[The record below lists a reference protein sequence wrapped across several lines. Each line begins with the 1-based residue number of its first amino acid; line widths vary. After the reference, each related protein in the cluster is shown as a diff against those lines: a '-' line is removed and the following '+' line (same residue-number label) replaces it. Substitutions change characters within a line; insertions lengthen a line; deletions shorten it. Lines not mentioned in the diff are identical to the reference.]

1 MATPLRSTF
10 LKRSLIETSP
20 YDPNAALKEKAEE
33 RKKFEAELEKK
44 INQGFKFKGSYGK
57 GFIAVINIEER
68 NSVKINVYSL
78 EKREEPGR
86 VVSVGSLKRKNRLL
100 GKFIPSTEDGIT
112 IRTLKISKEPRE
124 QFTIYDSNERFER
137 RIKFA
142 LPSRKKIMWM
152 YGRVSVFI

>member
-1 MATPLRSTF
+1 MATPLRNTF
-10 LKRSLIETSP
+10 LKRSLIETFP
-20 YDPNAALKEKAEE
+20 YDPNAALKERAEE
-33 RKKFEAELEKK
+33 RNKFEAELEKK
-44 INQGFKFKGSYGK
+44 INQGFRFKGNYGE
-57 GFIAVINIEER
+57 GFIAVINLEER

-86 VVSVGSLKRKNRLL
+86 TISAGTLKRKNRLL
-100 GKFIPSTEDGIT
+100 GKFIPFTEDGVT
-112 IRTLKISKEPRE
+112 IRALKISREPRE

-137 RIKFA
+137 RIKIA